1 MNANLRQE
9 HPGRFAPL
17 FAMLALLAVTTPP
30 AMAEDRVGL
39 VSALQGSVSAQL
51 GPARRDLA
59 ATDPVFVGD
68 RVATGADARANIR
81 LGTQTTLKLGEKARI
96 TIDRFIT
103 AAGGTITLGTGA
115 LLLDREPAAGNG
127 AIEIRSAYGLIAVR
141 GTQVFA
147 GPSNGVFGVFV
158 ARGRVSVSAA
168 GREVTLLA
176 GEGADIARPGS
187 PPGPA
192 RRWGEARIAAALAQV
207 N

>member
-1 MNANLRQE
+1 MNPNLR
-9 HPGRFAPL
+9 HARPGRCAPVVAL
-17 FAMLALLAVTTPP
+17 VAMLAGASLP
-30 AMAEDRVGL
+30 AMAEDRAGL

-68 RVATGADARANIR
+68 RVATGAGARANMG
-81 LGTQTTLKLGEKARI
+81 LGTQTTLKLGEKARV

-158 ARGRVSVSAA
+158 ARGRVSVRAA

-187 PPGPA
+187 PPGPV
-192 RRWGEARIAAALAQV
+192 RRWGQARIAAALAQV

>member
-1 MNANLRQE
+1 MKAHLRQA
-9 HPGRFAPL
+9 HPGRCASIV
-17 FAMLALLAVTTPP
+17 AMLAMLAGMSPP
-30 AMAEDRVGL
+30 AMAEDRAGL

-68 RVATGADARANIR
+68 RVATSADARANIR

-103 AAGGTITLGTGA
+103 AAGGTITLGTGS

-176 GEGADIARPGS
+176 GEGSDIPRPGS

-192 RRWGEARIAAALAQV
+192 RRWGQARIAAALAQV